1 MTFAAQTASMRRVHK
16 PRALHP
22 GDSIAIISPSS
33 PAEPERLQA
42 GVRELTLLGFAPLA
56 ERAMQPDG
64 YFSGPAADRLSQL
77 LGSIGDSRAKALVAL
92 RGGYGSSYLLEQLQ
106 GANVAAVKPLVGY
119 SDITTLQI
127 FLWQTLGWV
136 TFYGPMVAAGFDAGA
151 GKPGGYDMASFMRA
165 ITETQTGW
173 TVGLE
178 GAAIVE
184 GEAEGI
190 LLGGCLTLVEATLG
204 TPWELDT
211 AGAILVLEDRGMKP
225 WQVDRSLTHLQQ
237 AGKLNDVR
245 GIVLGDFPESEPP
258 VKGSPTVRDV
268 CLRILS
274 GLKVPIVWGAPV
286 GHTARPMLTLPL
298 GVRARLRSA
307 GSGFLD
313 ILEPAVVT

>member
-1 MTFAAQTASMRRVHK
+1 MPRVFK

-33 PAEPERLQA
+33 PADAEKIRA

-56 ERAMQPDG
+56 DSALPSEE

-77 LGSIGDSRAKALVAL
+77 LGGIGDSRAKALVAL
-92 RGGYGSSYLLEQLQ
+92 RGGYGSTYLLEPLQ
-106 GANVAAVKPLVGY
+106 RAALAGVKPLVGY
-119 SDITTLQI
+119 SDITALEI

-136 TFYGPMVAAGFDAGA
+136 TFYGPMVASGFDAGA
-151 GKPGGYDMASFMRA
+151 GNPGGYDLASFMRA
-165 ITETQTGW
+165 VTETQTGW
-173 TVGLE
+173 TVALE
-178 GAAIVE
+178 GSALVE
-184 GEAEGI
+184 GEAEGV
-190 LLGGCLTLVEATLG
+190 LLGGCLTLIETTLG

-211 AGAILVLEDRGMKP
+211 TGAILILEDRGMKP
-225 WQVDRSLTHLQQ
+225 WQVDRALTHLKQ
-237 AGKLNDVR
+237 AGKLSPLR

-268 CLRILS
+268 CGRILS
-274 GLKVPIVWGAPV
+274 PLKVPVVWGAPV

-307 GSGFLD
+307 GTGFLD
-313 ILEPAVVT
+313 VLEPAVIP